1 MRKIFC
7 IVTLFVL
14 SCMFFATYSMA
25 GVYQSELKIAPVK
38 VYESMLDNFENKR
51 YEKVEK
57 ALPFVEPVM
66 NTIKARFGV
75 DIQPEIQATLKARS
89 DNFYIALE
97 KLIFYDIWNIFT
109 SIIKEGENQSPERL
123 KLWFKMAYANYLLL
137 SPVILQNKENFTL
150 DRKIK
155 KSFKETYLCFG
166 SESSYGEKIPMNLRL
181 FEKCS
186 DEIIENIGMVF
197 PE

>member
-97 KLIFYDIWNIFT
+97 KLIFYDIWNI
-109 SIIKEGENQSPERL
+109 
-123 KLWFKMAYANYLLL
+123 
-137 SPVILQNKENFTL
+137 
-150 DRKIK
+150 
-155 KSFKETYLCFG
+155 
-166 SESSYGEKIPMNLRL
+166 
-181 FEKCS
+181 
-186 DEIIENIGMVF
+186 
-197 PE
+197 

>member
-1 MRKIFC
+1 M
-7 IVTLFVL
+7 
-14 SCMFFATYSMA
+14 
-25 GVYQSELKIAPVK
+25 
-38 VYESMLDNFENKR
+38 
-51 YEKVEK
+51 
-57 ALPFVEPVM
+57 
-66 NTIKARFGV
+66 
-75 DIQPEIQATLKARS
+75 
-89 DNFYIALE
+89 
-97 KLIFYDIWNIFT
+97 
-109 SIIKEGENQSPERL
+109 

-181 FEKCS
+181 FKKCS